1 MDYGMALGSDR
12 GAGSDPVGDW
22 WITSAAVGIVPADGA
37 WTSRN
42 VAGEFRDAHVG
53 ITAVSDERYI
63 EE

>member
-12 GAGSDPVGDW
+12 DAGSDPVGDW
-22 WITSAAVGIVPADGA
+22 RITSAAVGIVPADGA
-37 WTSRN
+37 WASRN
-42 VAGEFRDAHVG
+42 MAGEFRDAYVG